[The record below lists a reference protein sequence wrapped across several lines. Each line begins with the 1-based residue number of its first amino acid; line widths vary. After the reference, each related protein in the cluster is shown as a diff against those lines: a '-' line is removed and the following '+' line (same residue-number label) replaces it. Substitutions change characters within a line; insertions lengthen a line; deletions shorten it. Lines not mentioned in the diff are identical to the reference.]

1 MHLKSCT
8 QVLTY
13 YPVAKITEYE
23 LLTAYNPM
31 FINRKIQAI
40 EEQIECMY
48 SLNTSHMTCD
58 DVMGVHTTSYPL
70 EKLVCWIVEKKDELD
85 KYKRQSN
92 KRLNLVKKLIKRYPP
107 HEQKAIIQYM
117 QSNGSY
123 KPYKAIEK
131 LQKDLYQNHHKDRIQ
146 HREKQIQANQVIYN
160 DYIEA
165 KRESLQNE
173 REVLAI

>member
-13 YPVAKITEYE
+13 YPVEKITEYE

-31 FINRKIQAI
+31 FINRKIKAI

-58 DVMGVHTTSYPL
+58 NVMGVVSTSYPL

-92 KRLNLVKKLIKRYPP
+92 KRLNLVKRLIKHYPP
-107 HEQKAIIQYM
+107 HEQKAIIQYTTII
-117 QSNGSY
+117 SKLSV
-123 KPYKAIEK
+123 KAFK
-131 LQKDLYQNHHKDRIQ
+131 MNVRCLLY
-146 HREKQIQANQVIYN
+146 
-160 DYIEA
+160 DY
-165 KRESLQNE
+165 
-173 REVLAI
+173 

>member
-13 YPVAKITEYE
+13 YPVEKITEYE

-58 DVMGVHTTSYPL
+58 DVMGVVATSYPL

-92 KRLNLVKKLIKRYPP
+92 KRLNLVKRLIKHYPP
-107 HEQKAIIQYM
+107 HEQKAIVQYM
-117 QSNGSY
+117 QSDGSY
-123 KPYKAIEK
+123 KPHTAIEK
-131 LQKDLYQNHHKDRIQ
+131 LQKDLYQIHNKNRLQ
-146 HREKQIQANQVIYN
+146 RREKHTQGNKVIYN
-160 DYIEA
+160 DYIKS
-165 KRESLQNE
+165 KRDSLQNE
-173 REVLAI
+173 RELLAI

>member
-1 MHLKSCT
+1 MHLKSCK

-13 YPVAKITEYE
+13 YPVEKITEYE

-31 FINRKIQAI
+31 FINRKIKAI

-58 DVMGVHTTSYPL
+58 NVMGVVSTSYPL
-70 EKLVCWIVEKKDELD
+70 DKLVFWIVEKKEELD

-92 KRLNLVKKLIKRYPP
+92 KRLNLVKKLIKHYTP

-123 KPYKAIEK
+123 KPHSAIEK
-131 LQKDLYQNHHKDRIQ
+131 LQKDLYQIHNKNRSQ
-146 HREKQIQANQVIYN
+146 RREKQIQANKVIYN
-160 DYIEA
+160 DYIKS
-165 KRESLQNE
+165 KRDSLQNE

>member
-1 MHLKSCT
+1 MSLKKCT

-13 YPVAKITEYE
+13 YPVEKITEYE

-31 FINRKIQAI
+31 FINRKIKAI

-48 SLNTSHMTCD
+48 SLNTSHMACD
-58 DVMGVHTTSYPL
+58 DVMGVVTTSYPL
-70 EKLVCWIVEKKDELD
+70 DKLVCWIVEKKDELD

-92 KRLNLVKKLIKRYPP
+92 KRLNLVKKLTKHYPQ

-123 KPYKAIEK
+123 QSHKAIEK
-131 LQKDLYQNHHKDRIQ
+131 LQKDLYKVHHKARSQ
-146 HREKQIQANQVIYN
+146 RHEKHVKANKVIYN
-160 DYIEA
+160 NYIEA
-165 KRESLQNE
+165 KRESLQNQ

>member
-1 MHLKSCT
+1 MHLKYCK

-23 LLTAYNPM
+23 LLTAYNPL
-31 FINRKIQAI
+31 FINHKIKAI

-58 DVMGVHTTSYPL
+58 NVMGVVSTSYPL

-107 HEQKAIIQYM
+107 HEQKAIVQYM

-123 KPYKAIEK
+123 KPHTAIEK
-131 LQKDLYQNHHKDRIQ
+131 LQKDLYQIHHKARIQ
-146 HREKQIQANQVIYN
+146 RREKQIQANKVIYN
-160 DYIEA
+160 DYIKS
-165 KRESLQNE
+165 KRDSLQNE
-173 REVLAI
+173 RELLAI

>member
-1 MHLKSCT
+1 MHLKPCK
-8 QVLTY
+8 QVLRY
-13 YPVAKITEYE
+13 YPAEKITEYE

-31 FINRKIQAI
+31 FINRKIQTI

-58 DVMGVHTTSYPL
+58 DVMGVVTTSYPL

-85 KYKRQSN
+85 RYKKQSN
-92 KRLNLVKKLIKRYPP
+92 KRLNLVKKLIKHYPS

-123 KPYKAIEK
+123 KPHKTIEK
-131 LQKDLYQNHHKDRIQ
+131 LQKDLYQVHHKNRSQ
-146 HREKQIQANQVIYN
+146 RREKHIQANKVIYN
-160 DYIEA
+160 DYIET